1 MAVVSIEHV
10 PAPAP
15 APAHLTWRS
24 PATGHEPSW
33 TRPAL
38 SGWWHASDAVLPK
51 PLPLIVGLD
60 VEGALT
66 GSDLVLFDLLVA
78 SAWHDIGAGKT
89 GAFDCRVADVQRV
102 RGVRGRD
109 HRQLLTSLARLQHVS
124 VTLPLLPQTLHG
136 QAPRTP
142 LLIAYRLDAGSR
154 ILTWSPAPAV
164 LAALQKV
171 THYAKLQIGTL
182 VKLRQ
187 RPAVL
192 LYEILASRAAMR
204 SKKIKLSAAQLH
216 AFLGTT
222 SKYPRWSSLERQVIK
237 PALQRIEDYTSWQLR
252 LEVRHEPYSRANVVE
267 VQFSIAK

>member
-15 APAHLTWRS
+15 APARLTWRS
-24 PATGHEPSW
+24 PATGHDASW

-38 SGWWHASDAVLPK
+38 SGWWHAREAVLPK
-51 PLPLIVGLD
+51 PLPLVVGLD

-66 GSDLVLFDLLVA
+66 GSDLVLFDLLMA
-78 SAWHDIGAGKT
+78 SAWHDIDAGKT
-89 GAFDCRVADVQRV
+89 GAFDCRVADLQRV

-109 HRQLLTSLARLQHVS
+109 HRQLLTSLSRLKHVS
-124 VTLPLLPQTLHG
+124 LTLPLLARVPNG

-142 LLIAYRLDAGSR
+142 LLVAYTLAGGGR

-164 LAALQKV
+164 LPALQRV
-171 THYAKLQIGTL
+171 THYAKLQIATL

-192 LYEILASRAAMR
+192 LYELLASRAAMR
-204 SKKIKLSAAQLH
+204 SKKIRLSVEQIH
-216 AFLGTT
+216 AFLGTS

-237 PALQRIEDYTSWQLR
+237 PALARVEAYTSWR
-252 LEVRHEPYSRANVVE
+252 LHLKVHHEPYNRLNVVE
-267 VQFSIAK
+267 VQLSINN